1 MTAIMVLKKRVE
13 EFEYQERK
21 LLIFVCF
28 KFAAFGTAEK
38 KAYKGET
45 KRKSKKL
52 SSLMLKVLYPPF

>member
-21 LLIFVCF
+21 LLIFGCF

-38 KAYKGET
+38 KH
-45 KRKSKKL
+45 
-52 SSLMLKVLYPPF
+52 KVKQKEKVRSFHP